1 MNSCKELYTPCIYIW
16 IFQTLVV
23 NAEQTVVKEE
33 VKKEDIIKEELS
45 EDPLTYVE
53 VGISVKQ
60 EDIKTVKGESAEA

>member
-1 MNSCKELYTPCIYIW
+1 M
-16 IFQTLVV
+16 V

-53 VGISVKQ
+53 VGSSVKQ
-60 EDIKTVKGESAEA
+60 EVMMNVKLESDETSPYDL